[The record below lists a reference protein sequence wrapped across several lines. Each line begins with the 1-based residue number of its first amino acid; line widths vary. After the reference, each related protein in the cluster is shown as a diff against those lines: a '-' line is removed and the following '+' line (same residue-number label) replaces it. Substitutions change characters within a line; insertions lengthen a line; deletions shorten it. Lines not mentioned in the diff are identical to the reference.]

1 MRSTWMMALALIA
14 PMAAMVACSDDDDS
28 ASAFSVQA
36 DAVFCTD
43 LVSARDTV
51 ISGVVDG
58 AGRVTPDGVAAFAV
72 AYEPIL
78 RDHIAGLRSLDA
90 PDADAVGGVLA
101 AAGEVADRLH
111 AVAADPTTDSAT
123 TAADLRAMAT
133 SPTLV
138 ARLGAAGLRTC

>member
-1 MRSTWMMALALIA
+1 
-14 PMAAMVACSDDDDS
+14 MAAVLVAGVVLVGCGDDDDS
-28 ASAFSVQA
+28 AATFSVRA

-51 ISGVVDG
+51 ISGVVDA
-58 AGRVTPDGVAAFAV
+58 AGQVAPGGVATFAG

-78 RDHIAGLRSLDA
+78 RDHIAGLRTLDGA
-90 PDADAVGGVLA
+90 DPDAIGEVLD

-111 AVAADPTTDSAT
+111 AVAADPTTAAAT
-123 TAADLRAMAT
+123 TAEDLRALAT
-133 SPTLV
+133 SPMLV